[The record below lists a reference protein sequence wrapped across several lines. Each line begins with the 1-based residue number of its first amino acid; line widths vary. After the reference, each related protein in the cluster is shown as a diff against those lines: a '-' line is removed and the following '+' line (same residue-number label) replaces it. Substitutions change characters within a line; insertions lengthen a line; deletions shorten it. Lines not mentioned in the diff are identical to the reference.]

1 MRRLFAGVVCRP
13 IDLFTIAYLAL
24 TLPLLLYRANRPEVL
39 LLAFLHVAGIVA
51 LIAFRK
57 SQRFRGTRVE
67 VWFDFYPLP
76 LFALFYSEIE
86 ILNRV
91 LHDGRMFDPW
101 VQAVEEKLFG
111 GQPARD
117 LARQWPIPWLGEYL
131 HLGYF
136 SYYLLA
142 PSLAFTLRFRRSFVA
157 YHRAIACV
165 ALSFYISFLFF
176 IAMPV
181 AGPYYSFT
189 PPDLSQ
195 VGYVLPRL
203 VRWLLDRGSSVGAAF
218 PSSHVA
224 VSITIWIMA
233 MRYHSKLSIV
243 YGFLVPA
250 LSLGTI
256 YGGYHYATDML
267 AGLLL
272 GVLVGTVGHRW
283 VASLIPEWPR
293 ELIAPAE
300 APATS
305 GRR

>member
-1 MRRLFAGVVCRP
+1 MSRLFAGAQFRP
-13 IDLFTIAYLAL
+13 VDRFTIAYLAL
-24 TLPLLLYRANRPEVL
+24 TLPLLVFRANRPEAL
-39 LLAFLHVAGIVA
+39 LLALLHVAGILA
-51 LIAFRK
+51 LVAFRK
-57 SQRFRGTRVE
+57 SPRFRGTRVE

-86 ILNRV
+86 ILNRL
-91 LHDGRMFDPW
+91 LHNGRMFDPW
-101 VQAVEEKLFG
+101 IQAFEEKLFG
-111 GQPARD
+111 GQPSRD
-117 LARQWPIPWLGEYL
+117 LARQWPVPWLGEYL

-136 SYYLLA
+136 SYYFLA
-142 PSLAFTLRFRRSFVA
+142 PSLAFTLRFRRSFAA

-224 VSITIWIMA
+224 VSITVWIMA

-272 GVLVGTVGHRW
+272 GVLIGTIGHRW
-283 VASLIPEWPR
+283 VASLIPEPAR
-293 ELIAPAE
+293 KNGRTAKAPVTA
-300 APATS
+300 
-305 GRR
+305 GRQ